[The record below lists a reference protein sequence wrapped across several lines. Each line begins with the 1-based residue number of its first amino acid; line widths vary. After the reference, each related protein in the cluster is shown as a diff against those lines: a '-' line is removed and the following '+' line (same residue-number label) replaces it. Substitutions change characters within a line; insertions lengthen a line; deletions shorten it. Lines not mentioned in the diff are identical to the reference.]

1 LIGDYSATEFVA
13 FQNSLELTRDEPRP
27 NCAFALSLGQIRT
40 SMTSPAPDPFRTA
53 RLAVALA
60 ASTILL
66 CLPASSQPSAAPA
79 PAPKQPN
86 PVLVELFT
94 SEGCSDCPPADA
106 VLAQLDT
113 QGFPGAQVIVLSEH
127 VTYWNH
133 LGWADPFSFDDIDL
147 RQQSYVRQFGL
158 DSPATPQFVVD
169 GAMQLA
175 GSNPPVLAGFITRTA
190 DAPKIAIEIGNAHR
204 EANGSIAFTV
214 RAATAAKGTLFA
226 VLAENATRS
235 EVSHGENAGRTLHH
249 VAVVR
254 VMKEFGSNATDGR
267 VLELSGSNVNRAE
280 KDGGPLRLVVFLV
293 SHSHV
298 VGAAEQT
305 LNP

>member
-1 LIGDYSATEFVA
+1 
-13 FQNSLELTRDEPRP
+13 
-27 NCAFALSLGQIRT
+27 
-40 SMTSPAPDPFRTA
+40 MTSPAPDPFRTA
-53 RLAVALA
+53 SLAVALA
-60 ASTILL
+60 ATALLL
-66 CLPASSQPSAAPA
+66 CLPASGQPNATSASAPT
-79 PAPKQPN
+79 QPN

-94 SEGCSDCPPADA
+94 SEGCFDCPPADA

-133 LGWADPFSFDDIDL
+133 QGWTDPFSFDEIDL

-175 GSNPPVLAGFITRTA
+175 GSNPQVLAGFITRAAAT
-190 DAPKIAIEIGNAHR
+190 PKIQIEIGNAHR
-204 EANGSIAFTV
+204 AENGSITFTV
-214 RAATAAKGTLFA
+214 HTATAAKGTLVA
-226 VLAENATRS
+226 VIAENATHS

-254 VMKEFGSNATDGR
+254 AIKEFGSNFGSGATDGR
-267 VLELSGSNVNRAE
+267 TLQLSGGNVLRTE
-280 KDGGPLRLVVFLV
+280 KDGEPLRLIVFLV

>member
-1 LIGDYSATEFVA
+1 
-13 FQNSLELTRDEPRP
+13 
-27 NCAFALSLGQIRT
+27 
-40 SMTSPAPDPFRTA
+40 MTSPPPDPFRTA
-53 RLAVALA
+53 RAAVALA
-60 ASTILL
+60 AAAFLL
-66 CLPASSQPSAAPA
+66 CLPAWGQRSAGPNQGPAAAPA
-79 PAPKQPN
+79 RPN

-169 GAMQLA
+169 GAMQVA
-175 GSNPPVLAGFITRTA
+175 GTNPQVLGGFIARAAAT
-190 DAPKIAIEIGNAHR
+190 PKAAIEIGNAHR
-204 EANGSIAFTV
+204 TASGAVDFTV
-214 RAATAAKGTLFA
+214 HVATPVKGSLYA
-226 VLAENATRS
+226 VVAENATHS
-235 EVSHGENAGRTLHH
+235 EVAHGENAGRTLHH

-254 VMKEFGSNATDGR
+254 VIKEFGSNATDGR
-267 VLELSGSNVNRAE
+267 VLELSGNNISRAE

>member
-1 LIGDYSATEFVA
+1 
-13 FQNSLELTRDEPRP
+13 
-27 NCAFALSLGQIRT
+27 
-40 SMTSPAPDPFRTA
+40 MTSPASDPFHTA
-53 RLAVALA
+53 CRA
-60 ASTILL
+60 AAFAATVFLL
-66 CLPASSQPSAAPA
+66 CLPAWGQPSAAPTQA
-79 PAPKQPN
+79 N

-106 VLAQLDT
+106 LLAQLDT
-113 QGFPGAQVIVLSEH
+113 QTIPGAQVIVLSEH

-133 LGWADPFSFDDIDL
+133 LGWMDPFSFDAIDF
-147 RQQSYVRQFGL
+147 RQQQYVRQFGL

-169 GAMQLA
+169 GAMQVA
-175 GSNPPVLAGFITRTA
+175 GSNPTVLAGFIARA
-190 DAPKIAIEIGNAHR
+190 AAASKIPIEIGNAHR
-204 EANGSIAFTV
+204 TANGAVEFTV
-214 RAATAAKGTLFA
+214 HTATPAKATLFA
-226 VLAENATRS
+226 VIAENATHS

-254 VMKEFGSNATDGR
+254 AIKEFGSNATDGR
-267 VLELSGSNVNRAE
+267 TLQLSDGNVLRAE
-280 KDGGPLRLVVFLV
+280 KDGEPLRLVVFLV

>member
-1 LIGDYSATEFVA
+1 
-13 FQNSLELTRDEPRP
+13 
-27 NCAFALSLGQIRT
+27 
-40 SMTSPAPDPFRTA
+40 MTSPAPDSFRTA
-53 RLAVALA
+53 SRVVALA
-60 ASTILL
+60 ATAFLL
-66 CLPASSQPSAAPA
+66 CLPAWGQSSVSPA
-79 PAPKQPN
+79 PRQPN

-113 QGFPGAQVIVLSEH
+113 QVIPGAQVIVLSEH

-133 LGWADPFSFDDIDL
+133 QGWTDPFSFDEIDL
-147 RQQSYVRQFGL
+147 RQQEYVRQFGL

-169 GAMQLA
+169 GAMQVA
-175 GSNPPVLAGFITRTA
+175 GTNPPVLAGFIRRA
-190 DAPKIAIEIGNAHR
+190 AAAPKIQVEIGNAQRR
-204 EANGSIAFTV
+204 ENGAVEFTV
-214 RAATAAKGTLFA
+214 HTGTAAKATLFA
-226 VLAENATRS
+226 VIAENATHS

-254 VMKEFGSNATDGR
+254 AIEEFGSSATDGR
-267 VLELSGSNVNRAE
+267 TLQLSGGNVVRAE
-280 KDGGPLRLVVFLV
+280 KDGEPLRLVVFLV
-293 SHSHV
+293 SHSRV

>member
-1 LIGDYSATEFVA
+1 
-13 FQNSLELTRDEPRP
+13 
-27 NCAFALSLGQIRT
+27 
-40 SMTSPAPDPFRTA
+40 MTSPAPDRFRTA
-53 RLAVALA
+53 SRVVTFVATAL
-60 ASTILL
+60 LL
-66 CLPASSQPSAAPA
+66 CLPARSQQSTAPA
-79 PAPKQPN
+79 QAAAQPN

-113 QGFPGAQVIVLSEH
+113 QVIPGVQVIVLSEH

-133 LGWADPFSFDDIDL
+133 QGWTDPFSFDEIDL
-147 RQQSYVRQFGL
+147 RQQEYVRQFGL

-175 GSNPPVLAGFITRTA
+175 GTNPPALAGFITRA
-190 DAPKIAIEIGNAHR
+190 AAAPKIQIEIGNAHR
-204 EANGSIAFTV
+204 TENGAVEFTV
-214 RAATAAKGTLFA
+214 HTGAAQKATLVA
-226 VLAENATRS
+226 VIAENATHS

-249 VAVVR
+249 VAAVR
-254 VMKEFGSNATDGR
+254 AIKEFGSNATDGR
-267 VLELSGSNVNRAE
+267 TLQLSGGNVARAE
-280 KDGGPLRLVVFLV
+280 KDGEPLRLVVFLV
-293 SHSHV
+293 SHSRV

>member
-1 LIGDYSATEFVA
+1 
-13 FQNSLELTRDEPRP
+13 
-27 NCAFALSLGQIRT
+27 
-40 SMTSPAPDPFRTA
+40 MTSPAPGPFRTA
-53 RLAVALA
+53 SIAVALA
-60 ASTILL
+60 ASTLLL
-66 CLPASSQPSAAPA
+66 CLPASSQPGAGPNQAPA
-79 PAPKQPN
+79 PAPAQLN

-113 QGFPGAQVIVLSEH
+113 QGFSGAQVIVLSEH

-133 LGWADPFSFDDIDL
+133 QGWTDPFSFDEIDL
-147 RQQSYVRQFGL
+147 RQQGYVRQFGL

-175 GSNPPVLAGFITRTA
+175 GSNPPVLAGFITRAATT
-190 DAPKIAIEIGNAHR
+190 PKIQIEIGNAHR
-204 EANGSIAFTV
+204 AENGAIAFSLHT
-214 RAATAAKGTLFA
+214 ATAVKASLFA
-226 VLAENATRS
+226 VIAENATHS

-254 VMKEFGSNATDGR
+254 AIKEFGSGAMDGR
-267 VLELSGSNVNRAE
+267 TLQLSGGNVLRAE
-280 KDGGPLRLVVFLV
+280 KDGEPLRLVVFLV
-293 SHSHV
+293 SHSRV

>member
-1 LIGDYSATEFVA
+1 
-13 FQNSLELTRDEPRP
+13 
-27 NCAFALSLGQIRT
+27 
-40 SMTSPAPDPFRTA
+40 MTSPASDPFRTV

-60 ASTILL
+60 ASTHLL
-66 CLPASSQPSAAPA
+66 CLLASGQPSAAPA
-79 PAPKQPN
+79 AAPTQPR

-106 VLAQLDT
+106 LLAQLDREVI
-113 QGFPGAQVIVLSEH
+113 PGAQVIVLSEH

-133 LGWADPFSFDDIDL
+133 LGWADPFSFDEIDM

-169 GAMQLA
+169 GAMQVA
-175 GSNPPVLAGFITRTA
+175 GSNPRVLAGFITRAAAT
-190 DAPKIAIEIGNAHR
+190 PKVPIKIGNAHR
-204 EANGSIAFTV
+204 AANGSVEFTV
-214 RAATAAKGTLFA
+214 HAASATKATLVAAI
-226 VLAENATRS
+226 AENTTHS

-254 VMKEFGSNATDGR
+254 AIKEFGSNFGSGAMDGPT
-267 VLELSGSNVNRAE
+267 LDLSGGNVLRAE
-280 KDGGPLRLVVFLV
+280 KDGEPLRLVVFLV
-293 SHSHV
+293 SGSHV

>member
-1 LIGDYSATEFVA
+1 MI
-13 FQNSLELTRDEPRP
+13 
-27 NCAFALSLGQIRT
+27 
-40 SMTSPAPDPFRTA
+40 SPAPDPFRTA
-53 RLAVALA
+53 SLAVVLVATA
-60 ASTILL
+60 FLL
-66 CLPASSQPSAAPA
+66 CLPAAGQPGAVPNQAPA
-79 PAPKQPN
+79 QAPTQPN

-133 LGWADPFSFDDIDL
+133 QGWTDPFSFDEIDF
-147 RQQSYVRQFGL
+147 RQQGYVRQFGL

-175 GSNPPVLAGFITRTA
+175 GSNPPVLAGFITRA
-190 DAPKIAIEIGNAHR
+190 AAAPKIQIEIGNAHR
-204 EANGSIAFTV
+204 AANGSIAFTV
-214 RAATAAKGTLFA
+214 HTATAAKGTLVA
-226 VLAENATRS
+226 VIAENATHS

-254 VMKEFGSNATDGR
+254 VIKEFGSSATDGR
-267 VLELSGSNVNRAE
+267 TLELSGGNVLRAE
-280 KDGGPLRLVVFLV
+280 KDGEPLRLVVFLV
-293 SHSHV
+293 SHFHV

>member
-1 LIGDYSATEFVA
+1 
-13 FQNSLELTRDEPRP
+13 
-27 NCAFALSLGQIRT
+27 
-40 SMTSPAPDPFRTA
+40 MTSPAPDPFRTA
-53 RLAVALA
+53 RLAVALVA
-60 ASTILL
+60 TGFLL
-66 CLPASSQPSAAPA
+66 CLPAWGQASAGPAAAPA
-79 PAPKQPN
+79 QPH

-113 QGFPGAQVIVLSEH
+113 KGFPGAQVIVLSEH

-133 LGWADPFSFDDIDL
+133 LGWTDPYSFDEIDL
-147 RQQSYVRQFGL
+147 RQQNYVRQFGL

-175 GSNPPVLAGFITRTA
+175 GSNPPVLAGFITRAAAT
-190 DAPKIAIEIGNAHR
+190 PKIPIEIGNAHR
-204 EANGSIAFTV
+204 VANGSVEFTV
-214 RAATAAKGTLFA
+214 RTATAPKATLFA
-226 VLAENATRS
+226 VIAENATHS

-254 VMKEFGSNATDGR
+254 VIKEFGSSATDGR
-267 VLELSGSNVNRAE
+267 VLQLSGGNVIRAE
-280 KDGGPLRLVVFLV
+280 KNGEPLRLVVFLV
-293 SHSHV
+293 SHSRV
-298 VGAAEQT
+298 VGAAEQI

>member
-1 LIGDYSATEFVA
+1 
-13 FQNSLELTRDEPRP
+13 
-27 NCAFALSLGQIRT
+27 
-40 SMTSPAPDPFRTA
+40 MTSPAHNPFRTA
-53 RLAVALA
+53 RAAVAFAVTASLFCLPSSGQPGA
-60 ASTILL
+60 AS
-66 CLPASSQPSAAPA
+66 APA
-79 PAPKQPN
+79 QPH

-106 VLAQLDT
+106 LLAQLDT
-113 QGFPGAQVIVLSEH
+113 QVIPGAQVIVLSEH

-133 LGWADPFSFDDIDL
+133 LGWMDPFSFDEIDF
-147 RQQSYVRQFGL
+147 RQQGYVRQFGL

-175 GSNPPVLAGFITRTA
+175 GTNPQVLAGYITRAAAT
-190 DAPKIAIEIGNAHR
+190 PKIQIEIGDAHR

-214 RAATAAKGTLFA
+214 RTTTTEKASLSA
-226 VLAENATRS
+226 VIAENATHS
-235 EVSHGENAGRTLHH
+235 EVAHGENAGRTLHH

-254 VMKEFGSNATDGR
+254 VIKEFGSNATDGR
-267 VLELSGSNVNRAE
+267 TLELSGGNVNRAE
-280 KDGGPLRLVVFLV
+280 KDGEPLRLVVFLV
-293 SHSHV
+293 NHSRV

>member
-1 LIGDYSATEFVA
+1 LIGNYGTTEVVP
-13 FQNSLELTRDEPRP
+13 FQNSPETTRCGSVP
-27 NCAFALSLGQIRT
+27 NRFFALSLGQIRI
-40 SMTSPAPDPFRTA
+40 SMTSPAPGPFRTA
-53 RLAVALA
+53 SLAVALA
-60 ASTILL
+60 MTAML
-66 CLPASSQPSAAPA
+66 CLPVTGQPGAASAL
-79 PAPKQPN
+79 PN

-133 LGWADPFSFDDIDL
+133 LGWADPFSFDEMDL
-147 RQQSYVRQFGL
+147 RQQNYVRQFGL

-175 GSNPPVLAGFITRTA
+175 GSNPPVLAGFIARAAAT
-190 DAPKIAIEIGNAHR
+190 PKIPIEIGNAHR
-204 EANGSIAFTV
+204 AADGSIAFTV
-214 RAATAAKGTLFA
+214 HAATATKATLVA
-226 VLAENATRS
+226 VIAENATHS

-254 VMKEFGSNATDGR
+254 AIKEFGSNATDGR
-267 VLELSGSNVNRAE
+267 VLQLSGGNVLRAE
-280 KDGGPLRLVVFLV
+280 KDGQPLRLVVFLV
-293 SHSHV
+293 SHSRV
-298 VGAAEQT
+298 AGAAEQT

>member
-1 LIGDYSATEFVA
+1 
-13 FQNSLELTRDEPRP
+13 
-27 NCAFALSLGQIRT
+27 
-40 SMTSPAPDPFRTA
+40 MTSPTSDCFRRARVAVTLVATA
-53 RLAVALA
+53 L
-60 ASTILL
+60 LL
-66 CLPASSQPSAAPA
+66 CLPAAGQASAASTPA
-79 PAPKQPN
+79 ATQPT

-106 VLAQLDT
+106 LLAQLDT
-113 QGFPGAQVIVLSEH
+113 QVIPGAQVIVLSEH

-133 LGWADPFSFDDIDL
+133 QGWMDPFSFDEIDL

-169 GAMQLA
+169 GTMQLA
-175 GSNPPVLAGFITRTA
+175 GSNPPVLAGFITRA
-190 DAPKIAIEIGNAHR
+190 AAVPKIQIEIGNAHR
-204 EANGSIAFTV
+204 AANGAVEFTV
-214 RAATAAKGTLFA
+214 HAATATKATLVA
-226 VLAENATRS
+226 IIAENATHS

-254 VMKEFGSNATDGR
+254 AIKEFGSNFGSGATDGR
-267 VLELSGSNVNRAE
+267 TLELSGGNVLRAE
-280 KDGGPLRLVVFLV
+280 KDGEPLRLVVFLV
-293 SHSHV
+293 SHSRV